1 VTVTAEAY
9 PLGHTVPR
17 LYVPPLVTGPPGPCG
32 CGCALTPETTDGF
45 DVAEFAELVLG
56 EPLDEWQRWLVIHA
70 LELLPDGRPRFRRV
84 VITVA
89 RQNGKT
95 YLLAILACFWL
106 YVCGPINLLGSSTK
120 TGQAIKA
127 WNKAIGMAKAVA
139 DLAAMIPKRGG
150 ITTGAGREKWALTN
164 GSVYEPVASNEDGG
178 RGDSLD
184 RVIADELRH
193 HHDYSAYGASYHAM
207 RARPYA
213 QFWALTSMGDHRSV
227 VLNDLRSA
235 ALMFMESGTGDPR
248 LGLFEWS
255 PEEGADPLD
264 PHALAAA
271 NPNAGRRF
279 DLAELLAEAEV
290 AVAKGGMA
298 LTDFKTEAM
307 NLMVDALDPAL
318 NAAAWLDCRVPGDLS
333 ALKAGL
339 VMVVDVSPDMQ
350 HVTLVAGALMPDG
363 RVRIEPAKAWEGPR
377 AVAAAAAELP
387 GFLARNRPR
396 KFGWL
401 PGGPGAA
408 LVATLRE
415 RKGRT
420 SWPPRGVLT
429 EEIAGEA
436 SGACMAF
443 AVSVEAREIVHAGD
457 PLLDAQAR
465 AVTKLPRPNDTW
477 RFGRSGETYADAM
490 YAAAGVVLLARTLPT
505 PLGGI
510 RVVVPRAARKAPAH
524 PEVPAGDG
532 PPVEG

>member
-1 VTVTAEAY
+1 MTVAAAAY

-17 LYVPPLVTGPPGPCG
+17 LFLPPLVTGPPGPCG
-32 CGCALTPETTDGF
+32 CGCPLTPYTSDGF
-45 DVAEFAELVLG
+45 DVADFAADVLG
-56 EPLDEWQRWLVIHA
+56 EPLDDWQRWLVIHA

-84 VITVA
+84 IITVA

-106 YVCGPINLLGSSTK
+106 YVCGPLNLLGSSTK
-120 TGQAIKA
+120 TGTAIKA
-127 WNKAIGMAKAVA
+127 WNKAIGMAKAVP

-164 GSVYEPVASNEDGG
+164 GAVYEPVASNEEGG
-178 RGDSLD
+178 RGDALD
-184 RVIADELRH
+184 RVIADELRQ

-213 QFWALTSMGDHRSV
+213 QWWALTSMGDHRSV

-235 ALMFMESGTGDPR
+235 ALVFLENGVGDPR

-255 PEEGADPLD
+255 PEPGADPLD
-264 PHALAAA
+264 PDALAMA

-279 DLAELLAEAEV
+279 DLADLLAEAQV

-318 NAAAWLDCRVPGDLS
+318 NAEAWRNCKVAGDLS

-339 VMVVDVSPDMQ
+339 VMVVDVTPDMQ
-350 HVTLVAGALMPDG
+350 HIALLAAALMPDD
-363 RVRIEPAKAWEGPR
+363 RVRIEPVKAWEGPR

-387 GFLARNRPR
+387 GVIARNRPR

-408 LVATLRE
+408 LIATLRE

-420 SWPPRGVLT
+420 SWPPRGVTT
-429 EEIAGEA
+429 EEIQGEA
-436 SGACMAF
+436 TGACMAF
-443 AVSVEAREIVHAGD
+443 AAAVEALQVVHAGD
-457 PLLDAQAR
+457 PLLDAQAA
-465 AVTKLPRPNDTW
+465 AVTKLPRPNDMW

-490 YAAAGVVLLARTLPT
+490 YAAAGAVLLARTLPT
-505 PLGGI
+505 PLGRP
-510 RVVVPRAARKAPAH
+510 RVIVPRKAIAARTQAEMPAEAD
-524 PEVPAGDG
+524 PPDG
-532 PPVEG
+532 C